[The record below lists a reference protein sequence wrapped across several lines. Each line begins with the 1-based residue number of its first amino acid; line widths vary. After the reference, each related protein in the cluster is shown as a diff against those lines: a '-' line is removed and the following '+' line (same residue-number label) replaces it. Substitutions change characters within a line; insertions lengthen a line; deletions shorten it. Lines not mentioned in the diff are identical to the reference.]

1 MNQFIESMGISPEI
15 FLYVILPILIFMG
28 RIIDVSIATLR
39 IIFVMS
45 GKKFLAPILGF
56 FESLIWLIAIS
67 QIFQNIDNFFS
78 YLAFSGGFAAGTFV
92 GMIIEEKLALG
103 NVVVRII
110 TRRDATALV
119 DHLRERQ
126 FYYTNIPAEGREGK
140 VNILFMVMKR
150 NQLKGIIEIIKQF
163 NPRAFYTVESVRKVR
178 DEEVPTVDTRV
189 HRSRFL
195 GLKRR

>member
-15 FLYVILPILIFMG
+15 FLYVILPLLIFMG

>member
-1 MNQFIESMGISPEI
+1 MYQFLESIGISQGI
-15 FLYVILPILIFMG
+15 FLYVILPMLIFMA
-28 RIIDVSIATLR
+28 RIVDVSIATLR

-56 FESLIWLIAIS
+56 FESFIWLVAIS
-67 QIFQNIDNFFS
+67 QIFHNIDNIYS
-78 YLAFSGGFAAGTFV
+78 YFAFAGGFAAGTYV
-92 GMIIEEKLALG
+92 GMMIEEKLALG

-119 DHLRERQ
+119 DHFKEKQ

-140 VNILFMVMKR
+140 VNILFMVIR
-150 NQLKGIIEIIKQF
+150 RSQLKSIIDTIKQF